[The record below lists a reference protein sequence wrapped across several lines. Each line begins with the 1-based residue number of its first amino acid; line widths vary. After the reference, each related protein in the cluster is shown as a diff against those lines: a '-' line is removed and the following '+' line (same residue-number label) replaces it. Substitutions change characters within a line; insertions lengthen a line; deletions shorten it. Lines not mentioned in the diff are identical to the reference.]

1 MPRDMTATGRYPPV
15 PKFPPIAFY
24 SAIRLGDPEQLA
36 LIMETDP
43 YFITQ
48 DNGAGAPVH
57 FATTYKQLDML
68 HHLLNN
74 GAEINQRDEKGFTPL
89 HRAAY
94 LAQFDGYL
102 EIYEYLLSRG
112 ADPSILSEDFDPY
125 LSPGAKLPVEVA
137 TEEGEIRSKLLAL
150 EKKYASVA
158 KAPLPHPDIGCWWT
172 IYDYGLDR
180 VKTWAPEYKHPYPG
194 MLREELKRQ
203 RDAAARKAA
212 KEEHRKAKAAALAAG
227 TLLTT
232 KKKAPAPSGPIA
244 FMFPGQGSQ
253 AVGMLNQSKDIPAV
267 KEMLAKAEEVLGYD
281 LLALCTEGPKEKLD
295 DTVYSQPALFVA
307 GLAAVEKLRSENPAA
322 VEGAAATAGL
332 SLGEYTALVFSGAL
346 SFEDGLKVVKVRATS
361 MAAAAKAGRPHG
373 MLSVV
378 GLSDPDLEG
387 VVAQVNSRLPDS
399 DALEEAQKLAVAA
412 GALKAV
418 PLAVSGAFHTPL
430 MDPARAALEEVLAS
444 VEIRDPRIPV
454 YSNVTGKPFKNGA
467 EIAALL
473 PRQLV
478 EPVKWEPSLGPGAQ
492 IKAMVK
498 RIDPGAWGA
507 FKNVAA

>member
-1 MPRDMTATGRYPPV
+1 M
-15 PKFPPIAFY
+15 
-24 SAIRLGDPEQLA
+24 
-36 LIMETDP
+36 
-43 YFITQ
+43 
-48 DNGAGAPVH
+48 
-57 FATTYKQLDML
+57 
-68 HHLLNN
+68 
-74 GAEINQRDEKGFTPL
+74 
-89 HRAAY
+89 
-94 LAQFDGYL
+94 
-102 EIYEYLLSRG
+102 
-112 ADPSILSEDFDPY
+112 
-125 LSPGAKLPVEVA
+125 
-137 TEEGEIRSKLLAL
+137 
-150 EKKYASVA
+150 
-158 KAPLPHPDIGCWWT
+158 
-172 IYDYGLDR
+172 
-180 VKTWAPEYKHPYPG
+180 
-194 MLREELKRQ
+194 
-203 RDAAARKAA
+203 
-212 KEEHRKAKAAALAAG
+212 
-227 TLLTT
+227 
-232 KKKAPAPSGPIA
+232 
-244 FMFPGQGSQ
+244 
-253 AVGMLNQSKDIPAV
+253 
-267 KEMLAKAEEVLGYD
+267 
-281 LLALCTEGPKEKLD
+281 
-295 DTVYSQPALFVA
+295 A

-399 DALEEAQKLAVAA
+399 VCRIANYLFPTGRVVSGHKDALEEAQKLAVAA

-478 EPVKWEPSLGPGAQ
+478 EPVKWEPSVRALIAAGKNQLFELGPGAQ